1 MSFRF
6 PSLRVPALILPLFAA
21 LLFTG
26 STGCSGGFFKD
37 KTTEGTIEYDVTY
50 PGIGADNMMAAGLPD
65 KATYKFKK
73 ESSITEFSGMM
84 GLIRIAY
91 IADGDKKSAH
101 QTLNLIDQ
109 KYDSELNTAQI
120 NEVNKEF
127 VKDAK
132 PVSGSKE
139 IAGYKCKK
147 AEITLSDGT
156 KIEAW
161 YTTDLGMENI
171 NWCNPY
177 FQIKG
182 VMMEFQMQKYNVTM
196 KLVAKT
202 VTKDAVNDADF
213 TIPTD
218 YKKITIK
225 EQNKILEDLNP
236 VK

>member
-1 MSFRF
+1 MSFQSPGSRL
-6 PSLRVPALILPLFAA
+6 SAIVLSLFAA
-21 LLFTG
+21 VFLTG
-26 STGCSGGFFKD
+26 SSGCSDIFKD
-37 KTTEGTIEYDVTY
+37 KTPEGIIEYDVTY

-65 KATYKFKK
+65 QATYKFKK

-91 IADGDKKSAH
+91 IADGSKKTAH

-109 KYDSELNTAQI
+109 KYDSEISNQQI
-120 NEVNKEF
+120 KEMNKEF

-132 PVSGSKE
+132 PVDGTKE

-147 AEITLSDGT
+147 ALITLNDGT
-156 KIEAW
+156 TIDAW
-161 YTTDLGMENI
+161 YTTDLGVENI

-177 FQIKG
+177 HQIKG

-202 VTKDAVNDADF
+202 VTKEHVNDADF
-213 TIPTD
+213 DIPKD
-218 YKKITIK
+218 YKKIDIK

>member
-1 MSFRF
+1 MSFQSPGSR
-6 PSLRVPALILPLFAA
+6 LYALCLSLFAA
-21 LLFTG
+21 ALFTG
-26 STGCSGGFFKD
+26 LSGCSDIFKD
-37 KTTEGTIEYDVTY
+37 KTTEGSIEYDVTY

-91 IADGDKKSAH
+91 IADGAKRSAH

-109 KYDSELNTAQI
+109 KYDSELNDGQI
-120 NEVNKEF
+120 RQMNKEF
-127 VKDAK
+127 VTDAK
-132 PVSGSKE
+132 MVGGTKE

-147 AEITLSDGT
+147 AEVTLNDGT

-161 YTTDLGMENI
+161 YTSDLGVENI

-177 FQIKG
+177 SQIKG

-196 KLVAKT
+196 RLVAKT
-202 VTKDAVNDADF
+202 VTKDPVKDEDF
-213 TIPTD
+213 NVPAD
-218 YKKITIK
+218 YKKIDIK